1 MLVVRS
7 AWALCRGVFEEVSS
21 MAQPT
26 IVGQENSR
34 VKSSTSPT
42 EPQAAS
48 SPQSA
53 AASKRAKKSRGLT
66 FERRYTAA
74 GSDALG
80 DMTWEGRTSVITNP
94 DGSVVFKME
103 GAEIPA
109 GWSQLATD
117 IVVSKYFRKAGIHGD
132 KAVGETSVRQVVH
145 RIAHTIR
152 TAGEQAGGYFAS
164 KKDADTFEAELV
176 WMLAN
181 QYGAFNSPVWFNCG
195 LFHEYGIEGSG
206 GNWAWNEQLQK
217 CEETAN
223 AYSRPQCSAC
233 FIQSVDDD
241 LMAIYDLAKNEARL
255 FKYGSGTGSNFSHIR
270 GKQEKLSGGGTSS
283 GLMSFL
289 EVLDRAAGA
298 TKSGAPLAA
307 PRRWSASTW
316 IIRKSRASSPGRCV
330 KKRRPRH

>member
-1 MLVVRS
+1 MRR
-7 AWALCRGVFEEVSS
+7 ARS
-21 MAQPT
+21 MAQST
-26 IVGQENSR
+26 IVGQENDR
-34 VKSSTSPT
+34 VKTAGSAAEPPTSRRGQGKKGSTRPKPGATFAARYT
-42 EPQAAS
+42 EP
-48 SPQSA
+48 
-53 AASKRAKKSRGLT
+53 
-66 FERRYTAA
+66 
-74 GSDALG
+74 GSDALKNVV
-80 DMTWEGRTSVITNP
+80 WERRQSLITNP
-94 DGSVVFKME
+94 DGAVVFKME

-152 TAGEQAGGYFAS
+152 TAGEQAGGYFAT

-206 GNWAWNEQLQK
+206 GNWAWNEQAEK

-223 AYSRPQCSAC
+223 AYSRPQCPPG
-233 FIQSVDDD
+233 FIPAVDDD

-270 GKQEKLSGGGTSS
+270 GKQ
-283 GLMSFL
+283 
-289 EVLDRAAGA
+289 
-298 TKSGAPLAA
+298 
-307 PRRWSASTW
+307 
-316 IIRKSRASSPGRCV
+316 
-330 KKRRPRH
+330 